1 MLGVYLEK
9 KCCVN
14 FNVVMRHVI
23 MWYKEKKQKEN
34 IKQKEK
40 KRERERPLITTITY
54 NMENFFYIY
63 IKEDSWLCILIIII
77 VGTQS
82 ICPLWGIF
90 TLGQGLDLVT
100 CKT

>member
-54 NMENFFYIY
+54 KMENFFYIY
-63 IKEDSWLCILIIII
+63 IKEDSWRCILIIII
-77 VGTQS
+77 
-82 ICPLWGIF
+82 I
-90 TLGQGLDLVT
+90 
-100 CKT
+100 